1 METNKKTTTRKTNT
15 TKKTAPKKE
24 TVVEQKQE
32 KIVQQNV
39 VQNVVEQPEVKTT
52 TRISANRFKKTNTY
66 NLDPKRVIPVVSMV
80 SYPVGYQC
88 KLSPIFL
95 SWEKYGDEHT
105 MTIEEIGMMNS
116 EYSGFIHD
124 PIFMID
130 DEEFAEVYNL
140 TDKYELIF
148 ELEDLNTFY
157 SQRIILIEEKLDKL
171 SSELRKNLILRT
183 LKMIDNGELNNIGV
197 MKMLKRKYGINIE
210 I

>member
-1 METNKKTTTRKTNT
+1 METNKKTTTSKRTTT
-15 TKKTAPKKE
+15 TKKTAPKKQ
-24 TVVEQKQE
+24 VVEKIEQTQE
-32 KIVQQNV
+32 TIVQQNII
-39 VQNVVEQPEVKTT
+39 EQPEVKTT

-66 NLDPKRVIPVVSMV
+66 NLDPKRVVPVVSMV

-116 EYSGFIHD
+116 EYSGFIQD

>member
-1 METNKKTTTRKTNT
+1 MATTKNT
-15 TKKTAPKKE
+15 TKKNIEQSEEKE
-24 TVVEQKQE
+24 
-32 KIVQQNV
+32 IQQNTV
-39 VQNVVEQPEVKTT
+39 IEELVEDKKPK
-52 TRISANRFKKTNTY
+52 RISANRFKKTNTY
-66 NLDPKRVIPVVSMV
+66 NLDPKREVPVTSMV

-95 SWEKYGDEHT
+95 SWDKYGDEHT
-105 MTIEEIGMMNS
+105 MSIEEIGMMNS
-116 EYSGFIHD
+116 EYSGFIQD

-130 DEEFAEVYNL
+130 DEEFAEVYHL

-157 SQRIILIEEKLDKL
+157 DQRIITIEEKMDKL
-171 SSELRKNLILRT
+171 SSEIRRNLIMRT

-197 MKMLKRKYGINIE
+197 IKMLKRKYGINIE

>member
-1 METNKKTTTRKTNT
+1 METNKITKRKSTT
-15 TKKTAPKKE
+15 TKKTTPKKE
-24 TVVEQKQE
+24 VVVEQKQE
-32 KIVQQNV
+32 NIVQQNV
-39 VQNVVEQPEVKTT
+39 IEQPEVKTT

-116 EYSGFIHD
+116 EYSGFIQD

>member
-1 METNKKTTTRKTNT
+1 METNKKTTNKRNT
-15 TKKTAPKKE
+15 TKKENTE
-24 TVVEQKQE
+24 VVTE
-32 KIVQQNV
+32 KIVLQNI
-39 VQNVVEQPEVKTT
+39 VEPEEVKTT
-52 TRISANRFKKTNTY
+52 SRISANRFKRTNTY
-66 NLDPKRVIPVVSMV
+66 NLDPKREVPVVSMV

-95 SWEKYGDEHT
+95 SWDKYGDEHT

-116 EYSGFIHD
+116 EYSGFIQD

-130 DEEFAEVYNL
+130 DEEFAEVYRL
-140 TDKYELIF
+140 TEKYELIF

-171 SSELRKNLILRT
+171 SPELRKNLILRT